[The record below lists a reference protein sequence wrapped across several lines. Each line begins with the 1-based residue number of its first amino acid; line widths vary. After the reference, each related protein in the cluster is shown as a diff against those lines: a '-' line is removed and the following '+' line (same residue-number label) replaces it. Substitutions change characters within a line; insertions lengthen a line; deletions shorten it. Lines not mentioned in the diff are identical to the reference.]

1 MGRSLASG
9 DSNLAPRPEF
19 YGVEATGYCEQG
31 SPPDGSVQL
40 RESWR
45 VRQRMTQLPQSSRED
60 DDSVGQQ
67 HDPCE
72 KPDRHCCAHGLLLYQ
87 KAMFSAR
94 NTMKTIEAH
103 TMGF

>member
-1 MGRSLASG
+1 MGKDGRMGQGMSKLPESG
-9 DSNLAPRPEF
+9 
-19 YGVEATGYCEQG
+19 CEN
-31 SPPDGSVQL
+31 
-40 RESWR
+40 
-45 VRQRMTQLPQSSRED
+45 

-67 HDPCE
+67 HDTSE
-72 KPDRHCCAHGLLLYQ
+72 EPDRHCCAQGLLLYQ